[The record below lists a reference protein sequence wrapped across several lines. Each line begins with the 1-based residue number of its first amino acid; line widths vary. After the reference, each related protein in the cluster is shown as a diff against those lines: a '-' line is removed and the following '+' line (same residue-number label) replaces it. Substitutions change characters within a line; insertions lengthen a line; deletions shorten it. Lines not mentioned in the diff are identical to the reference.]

1 MEKKMT
7 KLEVTLRTI
16 DVVKAYEGLDPE
28 EKEVIIARLEQ
39 DVELLSKKRSRKTKT
54 QKANEKLVEVVYDAM
69 KGAGRNLTVTEIYGM
84 LSDNAEIT
92 SPQKVSALVKKLR
105 AAHRVD
111 RTEEKGVAYFFI
123 TDGDAEDTD
132 TESE

>member
-123 TDGDAEDTD
+123 TDEDAEDTD

>member
-1 MEKKMT
+1 MVKMT
-7 KLEVTLRTI
+7 KVEKFERLIEVVEGANVEDKDVLI
-16 DVVKAYEGLDPE
+16 DGLKHE
-28 EKEVIIARLEQ
+28 I
-39 DVELLSKKRSRKTKT
+39 ELLSKKRSGKTKT
-54 QKANEKLVEVVYDAM
+54 QKANERLVEVVYDAM

-111 RTEEKGVAYFFI
+111 RTEEKGVAYFFV
-123 TDGDAEDTD
+123 TEDTD

>member
-111 RTEEKGVAYFFI
+111 RTEEKGVAYFFV